1 MPAARRSWRGLTLIE
16 LLVVISIVAVL
27 MALLLP
33 AVFAA
38 RAAARRMACL
48 NNLHQIGIAIH
59 LYADLARGNI
69 PFGPKA
75 PPMMT
80 ATSFYPSTGAPTS
93 LISLFNG
100 RPVGLGLLL
109 EHHLE
114 SQPRVLFCP
123 DSDQLTDADLEL
135 AQVGHSQAQCSYYYR
150 HASVARQ
157 YDPPGFNVLTPG
169 HIRLGKLGY
178 NRDSQPIRALVMDTQ
193 FLVPEGFAAW
203 GITPRTHHRQ
213 LYVNVLYSDGH
224 VATVSNNG
232 GQYTVNLDN
241 YDALTQ
247 AFDRIL
253 RVLERADV
261 AE

>member
-1 MPAARRSWRGLTLIE
+1 MWTARRSRRALTLIE
-16 LLVVISIVAVL
+16 LIVVISIVAIL

-33 AVFAA
+33 AVSAA
-38 RAAARRMACL
+38 RAAARRVACL
-48 NNLHQIGIAIH
+48 NNLRQIGIAIH
-59 LYADLARGNI
+59 LYADCNRGDM

-93 LISLFNG
+93 LLSLTNG

-109 EHHLE
+109 EHFLE
-114 SQPRVLFCP
+114 RQPRALFCP
-123 DSDQLTDADLEL
+123 GSDQSIEADGEL
-135 AQVGHSQAQCSYYYR
+135 AKVGRQQAQCSYYYR

-157 YDPPGFNVLTPG
+157 FDPPGVNVLSPS
-169 HIRLGKLGY
+169 HIRLEKLGV

-213 LYVNVLYSDGH
+213 LSVNVLYSDGH
-224 VATVSNNG
+224 TVTLSNADARF
-232 GQYTVNLDN
+232 TVNLDN
-241 YDALTQ
+241 HPALTN

-253 RVLERADV
+253 RVLERAD
-261 AE
+261 EEE